1 MGSASTVDQL
11 MDLPMDK
18 EKSKKW
24 EIGEIPQLLLVLL
37 VAPLLLLSLP
47 GIVLCV
53 VLYCILYCIYGFL
66 LYVVIWT
73 MWCTHGRRV
82 IFVYSN
88 SPIWQDYVEQNILP
102 RLPDGSIILNW
113 SERKKWSRWRLAT
126 RAFFFFGG
134 SKEFNPVGMVFRP
147 FCWVETFRFWKPF
160 VEYKHGKPAALKKVE
175 EDLFRSIS
183 R

>member
-1 MGSASTVDQL
+1 

-18 EKSKKW
+18 GRNRKW
-24 EIGEIPQLLLVLL
+24 GIREIPQVILFLLIS
-37 VAPLLLLSLP
+37 PLLLLSLP
-47 GIVLCV
+47 VIVLWV
-53 VLYCILYCIYGFL
+53 ALHFIYGFL
-66 LYVVIWT
+66 LLVAIWT
-73 MWCTHGRRV
+73 RWCTHGRRV

-102 RLPDGSIILNW
+102 RLPNRSIVLNW

-126 RAFFFFGG
+126 RVFFFFGG

-160 VEYKHGKPAALKKVE
+160 IEHKHGKPAALKKVE
-175 EDLFRSIS
+175 EDLFQSIS

>member
-1 MGSASTVDQL
+1 

-18 EKSKKW
+18 GRNRKW
-24 EIGEIPQLLLVLL
+24 GIREIPQVILFLLIS
-37 VAPLLLLSLP
+37 PLLLLSLP
-47 GIVLCV
+47 VIVLWV
-53 VLYCILYCIYGFL
+53 ALHFIYGFL
-66 LYVVIWT
+66 LLVAIWT
-73 MWCTHGRRV
+73 RWCTHGRRV

-102 RLPDGSIILNW
+102 RLPNGSIVLNW

-126 RAFFFFGG
+126 RVFFFFGG

-160 VEYKHGKPAALKKVE
+160 IEHKHGKPAALKKVE
-175 EDLFRSIS
+175 EDLFQSIS

>member
-1 MGSASTVDQL
+1 MGSACAVDQL

-18 EKSKKW
+18 AKSKKW
-24 EIGEIPQLLLVLL
+24 GIGNMPQLLLVLL
-37 VAPLLLLSLP
+37 SAPLWLLSLL
-47 GIVLCV
+47 GIALFVALHF
-53 VLYCILYCIYGFL
+53 IYGFL
-66 LYVVIWT
+66 LHVAIWT
-73 MWCTHGRRV
+73 RWCVHGRRV

-88 SPIWQDYVEQNILP
+88 SPIWQDYVELNILP

-147 FCWVETFRFWKPF
+147 FCWGETFRFWKPF
-160 VEYKHGKPAALKKVE
+160 IEYKHGKSAALKKVE
-175 EDLFRSIS
+175 QDMFQLIGL
-183 R
+183 